1 MRRGKGGRGRERKRR
16 RGRDGGRER
25 EREGSRRVEEINV
38 DKLRLYILLIGNNWH
53 TRKSVCKV
61 CTTYFIVKINYKKV
75 SLLFVSDR
83 RAPG

>member
-25 EREGSRRVEEINV
+25 KGSRRVEEINI
-38 DKLRLYILLIGNNWH
+38 DKLRLHILLIGNNWH

-61 CTTYFIVKINYKKV
+61 CTMYFIVKINYKKA